1 MTFLT
6 EINQIIDSFK
16 RLKDLEKKIDHITS
30 LIKKAIKNGNY
41 IYIIGNGGSAADAQ
55 HFAAELIVKFNA
67 VRNAMPALA
76 LTTDSSVLTAISN
89 DFGFENV
96 FQRQL
101 EGLIKPNDILFS
113 FSTSGES
120 KNIINAVNY
129 ANENKSITISL
140 TGNSNNQLSNISLHA
155 IKCPSSETAVIQ
167 TMHQAIYHNICG
179 SLEKEIL

>member
-1 MTFLT
+1 
-6 EINQIIDSFK
+6 
-16 RLKDLEKKIDHITS
+16 
-30 LIKKAIKNGNY
+30 
-41 IYIIGNGGSAADAQ
+41 
-55 HFAAELIVKFNA
+55 
-67 VRNAMPALA
+67 MPALA

-101 EGLIKPNDILFS
+101 EGLIKPDDILFS

-140 TGNSNNQLSNISLHA
+140 TGNSNNQLSNISQHT
-155 IKCPSSETAVIQ
+155 IKCPSLETAIIQ
-167 TMHQAIYHNICG
+167 TMHQAIYHNICS

>member
-1 MTFLT
+1 MTFLN
-6 EINQIIDSFK
+6 EINKTINSFE

-30 LIKKAIKNGNY
+30 LIKKAIKNGNF

-67 VRNAMPALA
+67 VRRAMPALA

-101 EGLIKPNDILFS
+101 EGLIKPDDILFS

-129 ANENKSITISL
+129 ANEKKSITISL
-140 TGNSNNQLSNISLHA
+140 TGNSNNQLSNISQQA
-155 IKCPSSETAVIQ
+155 IQCPSSETAIVQ
-167 TMHQAIYHNICG
+167 TMHQAIYHYICG
-179 SLEKEIL
+179 RLEKESL